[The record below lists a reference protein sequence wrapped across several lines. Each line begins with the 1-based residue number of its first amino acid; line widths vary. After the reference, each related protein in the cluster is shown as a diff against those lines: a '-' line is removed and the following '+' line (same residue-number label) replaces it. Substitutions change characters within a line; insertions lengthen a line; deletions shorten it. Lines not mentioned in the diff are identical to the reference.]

1 MWHTQMRFITLNKAP
16 KLSAALKELNDA
28 TWPRF
33 LLSADVRNWSSI
45 YSEFQSFQVLALD
58 GNNLVAAGLA
68 VPFEWNV
75 GLPPPSTI
83 DEVVYSARWPHES
96 TGVLCALGILVR
108 PEYRRQGLS
117 RTILLEMRNLSE
129 INGLQGVLAPV
140 RPNRKHEHPEESIES
155 YADRRDEKGRL
166 ADPWLRVHEKLG
178 GERLGVALEAV
189 SVIGSIE
196 EWESWTEMRFP
207 VAGSYSIPEGLVP
220 ITIDCEKGQGTYF
233 EPNVWYFHQIQS

>member
-1 MWHTQMRFITLNKAP
+1 MRFITLNKAP

-75 GLPPPSTI
+75 GPPPPSTI
-83 DEVVYSARWPHES
+83 DEVVYSARWPLES

-166 ADPWLRVHEKLG
+166 SDPWLRVHEELG

-220 ITIDCEKGQGTYF
+220 ITIDCEKGQGNYF